1 MYMAIKEW
9 IAFAA
14 FLLTTIF
21 GLAGLVGLFRFPD
34 PYSRM
39 QSGSLCGTTAI
50 FSSFIGAL
58 VLSPHWAMTA
68 RIVII
73 MVFFLISAPTGSYIV
88 ARFIWQSGTSEWRP
102 RKRLTTRSNSK
113 EVE

>member
-1 MYMAIKEW
+1 MAIREW
-9 IAFAA
+9 FALTAFIIA
-14 FLLTTIF
+14 TIF

-50 FSSFIGAL
+50 FSSFIGSLLLA
-58 VLSPHWAMTA
+58 PTWAFAA

-73 MVFFLISAPTGSYIV
+73 MVFFFISAPTGSYIV

-102 RKRLTTRSNSK
+102 RKRLSNHDGM
-113 EVE
+113 EDPQ